1 MFKLIILNTINLLKL
16 KLFKT
21 YVDVF
26 DVIYLNSILYLKAIQ
41 VLSSDW
47 PIVFKTGLDRESVK
61 V

>member
-1 MFKLIILNTINLLKL
+1 MFKLIILNTVNLLKL